1 MELSLFNGM
10 TCKSPTRGTIEGV
23 ASIVQSDAKLKVL
36 TESYRKTGDKE
47 FKRRAPL
54 FAVACLFEGGKGREN
69 ITRLT
74 GCSLVDFDHT
84 VSEERRGKSEES
96 NGPDE
101 IAKELNL
108 LKAKITADPH
118 TLLCYIT
125 MSGNGLRV
133 IYKYYL
139 PESHTDAMDDIVS
152 HYQQAFFAGNAYY
165 AQLIGCETDG
175 QCKNIT
181 RLSGLAYDP
190 EVYFNPDA
198 VPFTAKEI
206 ARHSDS
212 SAKESKEQRQLKR
225 IEEYYQHII
234 APKLASDGIR
244 FEPGSHN
251 EYVMR
256 TGYMMA
262 QKRYNRKAAI
272 EWATE
277 KFGQYK
283 DTPQVFKSCF
293 EAYAHKLASDKKA
306 CRDDGGGGKPPKYA
320 SVEEI
325 KTFLDGH
332 VSLRFNE
339 ITMRAEYQEKEEH
352 PWLPISDRMVNS
364 LWSQM
369 SSVARVNIQDMYRVI
384 DSDYVRPY
392 HPFAEYLKNLCTSVE
407 SVGEK
412 DYIRELAGTVRV
424 RGGAEAQERWYVYLK
439 KWLVGMVA
447 GWVSDGVVNNVVL
460 VLIGEQGAYK
470 TTWLSNLLPPGLR
483 QYFYVKTNAHRM
495 SRDDLL
501 TLAQYGLVC
510 CEELDTMRPAELNQ
524 LKAAVTMPSIDERA
538 AYARYH
544 EHRQHIASFCGTGNN
559 LQFLSD
565 TTGNRRWLP
574 FEVESIL
581 SPRDHP
587 FAYEGIYAQAYA
599 LYKSG
604 FRYWFDRDEVDAQNA
619 YNRLFETPHIEREL
633 VDLYFRK
640 PLEGENGDFMSVA
653 RALQLISYGISQK
666 LSSTNVSR
674 AFTELGFK
682 RVRTN
687 RSRGYLVVC
696 RTAEEMKAYQ
706 MTQAL
711 NAESDE

>member
-10 TCKSPTRGTIEGV
+10 TSKAPIRGTIEGV
-23 ASIVQSDAKLKVL
+23 AGIIQSDAKLKAL

-54 FAVACLFEGGKGREN
+54 FAVACLFENGKGREN

-74 GCSLVDFDHT
+74 GCSLVDFDHVFPT
-84 VSEERRGKSEES
+84 DNTDGTDINQALRKM
-96 NGPDE
+96 
-101 IAKELNL
+101 
-108 LKAKITADPH
+108 KAKITADPH

-133 IYKYYL
+133 IYKYEL
-139 PESHTDAMDDIVS
+139 PESHTDAMDNIVS

-165 AQLIGCETDG
+165 GQLIGCETDG

-206 ARHSDS
+206 ALHTAS
-212 SAKESKEQRQLKR
+212 SAKESKEQRQQKR
-225 IEEYYQHII
+225 IEEYYHHII

-277 KFGQYK
+277 KFAEYK
-283 DTPQVFKSCF
+283 DTGQVFKSCF
-293 EAYAHKLASDKKA
+293 DAYVRKQASDKKA
-306 CRDDGGGGKPPKYA
+306 GRDDDGGGKPPKYA

-332 VSLRFNE
+332 ISLRFNE
-339 ITMRAEYQEKEEH
+339 ITMRAEYNSTVNSQQSTLS
-352 PWLPISDRMVNS
+352 PWLPINDRMVNS

-369 SSVARVNIQDMYRVI
+369 SSVARVNILDMYRVI

-392 HPFAEYLKNLCTSVE
+392 HPFAEYLKNLCTSVK
-407 SVGEK
+407 SGGEK
-412 DYIRELAGTVRV
+412 DYIRELAGTVCV
-424 RGGAEAQERWYVYLK
+424 RGGTEAQERWYVYLK

-447 GWVSDGVVNNVVL
+447 GWLSDGVVNNVVL

-470 TTWLSNLLPPGLR
+470 TTWFSNLLPPGLR

-604 FRYWFDRDEVDAQNA
+604 FRYWFDRDEVEAQNA
-619 YNRLFETPHIEREL
+619 YNQLFETPHIEREL
-633 VDLYFRK
+633 VDLYFRI
-640 PLEGENGDFMSVA
+640 PLEGENGEFMTVA

-687 RSRGYLVVC
+687 RSRGHLVVC

-706 MTQAL
+706 MSQAL
-711 NAESDE
+711 SAESDE